1 MRIVS
6 KGGIFR
12 QSIAITLGNF
22 DGLHKGHMRL
32 VSRLVEIASK
42 TNMKSMVYVIDNDS
56 RCKILTKRQQIDILD
71 KAGVD
76 YVVFRKLSDELKNME
91 AYVFLKQLKERFSV
105 GRVVVGDDYR
115 FGKNRRGDIA
125 SINKFF
131 EVDVIN
137 RVDNV
142 SSTTIRDM
150 IREGNVAGANR
161 MLGRE
166 FSLEGRVVE
175 GLKNGRKIGF
185 RTANLEDMEGMII
198 PKVGV
203 YKTRT
208 KYNNNVYNS
217 ITNIGT
223 NPTVGKI
230 RQNRI
235 ETNILDFSEDIYDKR
250 IEVSFVER
258 IRDEKKF
265 ENLKE
270 LAVQIKKDV
279 EKIRES
285 E

>member
-1 MRIVS
+1 VRVVS

-22 DGLHKGHMRL
+22 DGLHKGHMKL

-56 RCKILTKRQQIDILD
+56 SCKILTKRQQLDILD

-76 YVVFRKLSDELKNME
+76 YVLFRKLSDELKNME
-91 AYVFLKQLKERFSV
+91 AYVFLKHLKERFSV

-150 IREGNVAGANR
+150 IREGNVASANR

-175 GLKNGRKIGF
+175 GLKNGRKIFVKPYVKGK
-185 RTANLEDMEGMII
+185 EKDKYI
-198 PKVGV
+198 PKD
-203 YKTRT
+203 YIPIP
-208 KYNNNVYNS
+208 S
-217 ITNIGT
+217 
-223 NPTVGKI
+223 
-230 RQNRI
+230 
-235 ETNILDFSEDIYDKR
+235 D
-250 IEVSFVER
+250 
-258 IRDEKKF
+258 
-265 ENLKE
+265 
-270 LAVQIKKDV
+270 A
-279 EKIRES
+279 
-285 E
+285 